1 MNVRMYV
8 YIYTCIFIY
17 TTHHAVDLPGPF
29 TNHRDALKVSNIFYI
44 PPSKIIIIIII
55 VIIIIIIIQCIKIA
69 NTPDR
74 E

>member
-1 MNVRMYV
+1 MNMHHNVDIRRR
-8 YIYTCIFIY
+8 YIYTCILIY

-44 PPSKIIIIIII
+44 PPSRKKIIIIIYN
-55 VIIIIIIIQCIKIA
+55 VCKKIA